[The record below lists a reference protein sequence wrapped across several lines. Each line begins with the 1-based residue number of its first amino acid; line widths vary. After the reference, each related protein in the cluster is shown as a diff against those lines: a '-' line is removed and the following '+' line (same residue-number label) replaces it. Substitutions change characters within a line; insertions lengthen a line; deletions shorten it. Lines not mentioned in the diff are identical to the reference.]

1 MHHGAAA
8 TICEKGEEEQGS
20 GSGWTWGDSAGGLR
34 GDGGSHRQRRESD
47 CWTERHTDE
56 GTERELEEESA
67 EVGRQAQ
74 GDPGGLTLRAP
85 HKTGLHCGGAGRPCA
100 VICSGRG
107 ERKNVRRGASGVDIV
122 PPGALSPAW
131 PLTGVDEPLG
141 LGDSADSGAIGCP
154 LAVLRGGLSGCVA
167 TALPWPGP
175 CLLQPPFPFLVP
187 LVWAGGDAP
196 CMPRRA
202 THHPH
207 STYARAHR
215 AHKMGWR
222 ATC

>member
-1 MHHGAAA
+1 MVLPPPSVRKGKRSRARARAGHGETARGGCGGMVVA
-8 TICEKGEEEQGS
+8 TGREEKV
-20 GSGWTWGDSAGGLR
+20 TAGQR
-34 GDGGSHRQRRESD
+34 DTQMKVRRESLRKSLRR
-47 CWTERHTDE
+47 W
-56 GTERELEEESA
+56 A
-67 EVGRQAQ
+67 GRQAQ

-154 LAVLRGGLSGCVA
+154 LAVLRGGLSGCFA